1 MSQLTMSGVS
11 RGANRTRVA
20 LIGAGAW
27 AAQAHL
33 PALLR
38 QEAVEIVGVVDPV
51 IDRAR
56 TLAARHNIALAVE
69 SIDTLLAVRRPDVI
83 VIAAPTEAHP
93 TLATTALKEGI
104 AVLCEK
110 PLANTPTIAA
120 EMATL
125 AESSGTLS
133 SVGYSFRYALAM
145 QALKRDIQSGI
156 LGHPWL
162 LEMYEYNAQFH
173 PTRGTS
179 TGWKGDPARARAG
192 SLLEYG
198 SHLID
203 LARWLVGPIEAVH
216 ASLTRVL
223 PQARLDD
230 IATVQVR
237 FRPPAIGILVS
248 GWVLSGSSPGI
259 KIRFHGSE
267 GLAEVELSEIVPG
280 GQTYRRI
287 ALDGATEHIPLAES
301 AVSCWTYAQRHIAD
315 MLALLHGEPSP
326 YPDTLPTF
334 RDGVLVQQVLEAALR
349 ATGGWETV
357 K

>member
-1 MSQLTMSGVS
+1 MSGAS
-11 RGANRTRVA
+11 RGADRTRVA

-27 AAQAHL
+27 AVQAHL
-33 PALLR
+33 PALLM
-38 QEAVEIVGVVDPV
+38 QKDVDVVGVVDPL

-56 TLAARHNIALAVE
+56 TLAAQHNIAMAVE
-69 SIDTLLAVRRPDVI
+69 SIDRLLAVQHPDVI

-93 TLATTALKEGI
+93 PLVTTALKEGI

-110 PLANTPTIAA
+110 PLANTPTIAMELA
-120 EMATL
+120 AL
-125 AESSGTLS
+125 AESSSALS
-133 SVGYSFRYALAM
+133 SVGYSFRYASAM
-145 QALKRDIQSGI
+145 QALKRDIQSGM
-156 LGHPWL
+156 LGHLWL

-173 PTRGTS
+173 PTRGLS
-179 TGWKGDPARARAG
+179 PGWKGDPAHARAG
-192 SLLEYG
+192 ALLEYG

-203 LARWLVGPIEAVH
+203 LANWLAGPIEAAH

-237 FRPPAIGILVS
+237 FQPPAIGILVS

-267 GLAEVELSEIVPG
+267 GLAEVELSQAVPG
-280 GQTYRRI
+280 GQAYRRI
-287 ALDGATEHIPLAES
+287 ALDGATEHVPLEES
-301 AVSCWTYAQRHIAD
+301 PVSAWAYVQRHIAD
-315 MLALLHGEPSP
+315 MLALLHGEPTP
-326 YPDTLPTF
+326 YPRTLPTF
-334 RDGVLVQQVLEAALR
+334 RDGVLVQQVLEAALI
-349 ATGGWETV
+349 ATGGWEAV